1 MLILTRRPQETLV
14 VGDNIKVQVLGVKG
28 GQVRLGVEAPREVPV
43 YREEIWVRM
52 KRDRAGKAGAVES
65 AEAIDEPLSPIK

>member
-43 YREEIWVRM
+43 YREEIWVRI
-52 KRDRAGKAGAVES
+52 KRDKSRSGAREPADAIES
-65 AEAIDEPLSPIK
+65 PEE

>member
-43 YREEIWVRM
+43 YREEIWVRI
-52 KRDRAGKAGAVES
+52 KRDKSKAGELEQEEAVG
-65 AEAIDEPLSPIK
+65 ASPGKLK

>member
-65 AEAIDEPLSPIK
+65 AEAIDEPLDPIK

>member
-52 KRDRAGKAGAVES
+52 KRDRAGRAAAAQPEEAVD
-65 AEAIDEPLSPIK
+65 APLGPIK

>member
-1 MLILTRRPQETLV
+1 
-14 VGDNIKVQVLGVKG
+14 LGVKG

-52 KRDRAGKAGAVES
+52 KRDRAGKAGAAES
-65 AEAIDEPLSPIK
+65 EEAVDEPLSPIK

>member
-52 KRDRAGKAGAVES
+52 KRDRAGKGGVAKPE
-65 AEAIDEPLSPIK
+65 EALDEPLDPIK

>member
-28 GQVRLGVEAPREVPV
+28 GQVRLGVEAPRDVPV
-43 YREEIWVRM
+43 YREEIWVRI
-52 KRDRAGKAGAVES
+52 KRDKLKPGVQEPEDAVEPPEG
-65 AEAIDEPLSPIK
+65 ALK

>member
-43 YREEIWVRM
+43 YREEIWVRI
-52 KRDRAGKAGAVES
+52 KRDKLQAGELEPADSAG
-65 AEAIDEPLSPIK
+65 SPPGNRK

>member
-52 KRDRAGKAGAVES
+52 KRDRAGKAGAVQSE
-65 AEAIDEPLSPIK
+65 ETVDEPLGPIK

>member
-43 YREEIWVRM
+43 YREEIWVRI
-52 KRDRAGKAGAVES
+52 KRDKLKAGEREPADAVEPPDG
-65 AEAIDEPLSPIK
+65 ALE

>member
-43 YREEIWVRM
+43 YREEIWVRI
-52 KRDRAGKAGAVES
+52 KRDKSKAGELEPEEAVW
-65 AEAIDEPLSPIK
+65 ASPGKLK

>member
-28 GQVRLGVEAPREVPV
+28 GQVRLGVEAPRDVPV
-43 YREEIWVRM
+43 YREEIWVRI
-52 KRDRAGKAGAVES
+52 KRDKRKPGELEPEDAIEPPAGA
-65 AEAIDEPLSPIK
+65 LK

>member
-52 KRDRAGKAGAVES
+52 KRDRAGKAGAVEP
-65 AEAIDEPLSPIK
+65 AEAIDEPLDPIK

>member
-52 KRDRAGKAGAVES
+52 KRDRAGKVGAVAPE
-65 AEAIDEPLSPIK
+65 EAVDEPLGPIK

>member
-43 YREEIWVRM
+43 YREEIWVRI
-52 KRDRAGKAGAVES
+52 KRDKSKSGELEAADSGA
-65 AEAIDEPLSPIK
+65 ASPSKLK

>member
-65 AEAIDEPLSPIK
+65 AEAVDEPLGPIK

>member
-52 KRDRAGKAGAVES
+52 KRDRAGKGAAVES
-65 AEAIDEPLSPIK
+65 AEAVDEPLDPIK

>member
-14 VGDNIKVQVLGVKG
+14 VGGNIKVQVLGVKG

-43 YREEIWVRM
+43 YREEIWVRI
-52 KRDRAGKAGAVES
+52 KRDKLRPGEGEPADAVEPP
-65 AEAIDEPLSPIK
+65 EEELE